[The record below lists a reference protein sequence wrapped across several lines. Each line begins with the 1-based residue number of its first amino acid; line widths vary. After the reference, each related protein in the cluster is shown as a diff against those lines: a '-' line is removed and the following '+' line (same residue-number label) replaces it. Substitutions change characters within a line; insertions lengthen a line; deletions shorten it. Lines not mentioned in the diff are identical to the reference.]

1 MGIALQKIK
10 GFDVAEGKFLQAYE
24 IRRKELGDQH
34 ALTQKAQVCVVNPT
48 AYSLIPKP

>member
-1 MGIALQKIK
+1 MGTALQKIK
-10 GFDVAEGKFLQAYE
+10 WFDVAEDKFSQAYE

-48 AYSLIPKP
+48 A